1 MHNGRIKNN
10 DDDNDH
16 DHDEDYDDDDDNDDD
31 NDADDHDVFNYDD
44 VRVALEA
51 LVHSRHPRPL

>member
-16 DHDEDYDDDDDNDDD
+16 DHDEDYDD
-31 NDADDHDVFNYDD
+31 YDD
-44 VRVALEA
+44 AGHDDMED
-51 LVHSRHPRPL
+51 